1 MIFQYIQWAFKADHD
16 IMIFHG
22 VPRYSWIFYDFQ
34 YFPVLILH
42 AVLRYSS
49 ISHGIL
55 VHAASFQDHD
65 IMIFWVIPR
74 CCLIFHDILVY
85 ASDLPRQT
93 MASWY
98 SMIFLDIPWYSS
110 ILSELPTHIML
121 YVSQGSQL
129 RRYYGISRRYG
140 DRVKSRSIQ
149 KWIRPYI
156 YIYYIYI

>member
-1 MIFQYIQWAFKADHD
+1 MMFHATHILRFSSICRD
-16 IMIFHG
+16 IPLG
-22 VPRYSWIFYDFQ
+22 
-34 YFPVLILH
+34 LILH
-42 AVLRYSS
+42 AILRYSS

-65 IMIFWVIPR
+65 IMIFRVIPR

-149 KWIRPYI
+149 KWIRPYVI
-156 YIYYIYI
+156 NWIRVRLFEQI